1 MEIALALSG
10 GGYRAAI
17 YHLGVLEYLNSCV
30 LDDDRTLL
38 DEVKTISGV
47 SGGALVALWYVQ
59 NEIKREDRDKSLTDL
74 YSRLC
79 STNIAEQTI
88 KEFYLKDFKGDTLV
102 QALSNVYDKL
112 LFKGAKFGSIMDMA
126 ENGSIHHF
134 SVEATDFSS
143 GIPFRFQATKNL
155 GGDHPYGLIGNQP
168 NKVPRALAREFR
180 LCDIAAASSC
190 FPMAFEPLVIN
201 ENYCDEFK
209 ESAYFNSGK
218 SIVLMDGGVVDNQA
232 IDSVEKACQHLEA
245 HDSKMDLCII
255 SDAVNPNISQY
266 ERVEPV
272 GSEISF
278 NDIRKLL
285 KGTCMAGIALTCL
298 YPISKMVSGT
308 GVLLTFLSAFSLCKM
323 DQITKRLL
331 LKVPQ
336 EYKPILNEAH
346 VEEIKAK
353 DIMGFS
359 LNRINSLHL
368 MTSEVVMQH
377 IRRQRMSQVFA
388 PEDHP
393 WLLNAQYNLK
403 DGGYWKKQMIKLD
416 LPSSMRPTKEMFD
429 IADEANDMPTTLWF
443 TPKNITDNLPL
454 KILASGQF
462 ITCWNLL
469 CHIKEQKL
477 KHPERQIELNALEEK
492 MEKDWE
498 EFKANP
504 MCKTSNFKYNN
515 KREHYV

>member
-17 YHLGVLEYLNSCV
+17 YHLGVLQYLSSCI
-30 LDDDRTLL
+30 LDDGRTLM

-59 NEIKREDRDKSLTDL
+59 NEILHKDREKSLVDL
-74 YSRLC
+74 YSKLC
-79 STNIAEQTI
+79 ATNIAEQTI
-88 KEFYLKDFKGDTLV
+88 KEFYSNSFKGNSFV
-102 QALSNVYDKL
+102 HALSNVYDKL
-112 LFKGAKFGSIMDMA
+112 LFNGMEFGSIMEMA
-126 ENGSIHHF
+126 ENGPIHHF
-134 SVEATDFSS
+134 SVEATDFSN
-143 GIPFRFQATKNL
+143 GIPFRFQATNNL
-155 GGDHPYGLIGNQP
+155 GGDHPYGLIGNKY
-168 NKVPRALAREFR
+168 NTIPRDLAKELR

-190 FPMAFEPLVIN
+190 FPMAFEPLVLD
-201 ENYCDEFK
+201 ENYCEEFK
-209 ESAYFNSGK
+209 NSAYFNSGK

-232 IDSVEKACQHLEA
+232 IDSVRKACQHLDA
-245 HDSKMDLCII
+245 HGSNMDLCII
-255 SDAVNPNISQY
+255 SDAVNLDISHY
-266 ERVEPV
+266 EKVEQKGGEV
-272 GSEISF
+272 TY
-278 NDIRKLL
+278 NDIRNLL
-285 KGTCMAGIALTCL
+285 KGTCVAGIGLTCL
-298 YPISKMVSGT
+298 YPISKMVSGA
-308 GVLLTFLSAFSLCKM
+308 GVLLTLLSAMSLYKM

-331 LKVPQ
+331 LRVPQ
-336 EYKPILNEAH
+336 EYKPIIDEVH
-346 VEEIKAK
+346 VK
-353 DIMGFS
+353 DIKVKDLVRFS
-359 LNRINSLHL
+359 LNRIKSLHL

-377 IRRQRMSQVFA
+377 IRRQYMSQVFT

-403 DGGYWKKQMIKLD
+403 DGGYWKQQMIKLD

-443 TPKNITDNLPL
+443 TPKNFKDNLPQ

-469 CHIKEQKL
+469 CHIKDQKL
-477 KHPERQIELNALEEK
+477 NHPERQTELNALEEI

-504 MCKTSNFKYNN
+504 MCKTSNFKYNIQS
-515 KREHYV
+515 